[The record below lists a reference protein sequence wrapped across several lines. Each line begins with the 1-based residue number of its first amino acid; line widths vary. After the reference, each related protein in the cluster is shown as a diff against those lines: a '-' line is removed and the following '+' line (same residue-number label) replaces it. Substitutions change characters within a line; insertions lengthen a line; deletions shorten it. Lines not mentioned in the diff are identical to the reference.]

1 MCHDLPAIVQKLG
14 IEQGL
19 IPYHTKQNQCLDMEI
34 TLVVN
39 KASDVVLHSGTKV
52 VICEDKRAPI
62 MKLKLIVIG
71 PC

>member
-1 MCHDLPAIVQKLG
+1 
-14 IEQGL
+14 
-19 IPYHTKQNQCLDMEI
+19 MEI

-39 KASDVVLHSGTKV
+39 KALDVVLHSVTKV